1 MSCLLPS
8 PPWSFKID
16 SKQATKLQ
24 FGNKLFGHLNFRS
37 ILNIHRIH
45 IEYKSDFRTVLCKC
59 I

>member
-45 IEYKSDFRTVLCKC
+45 IEYK
-59 I
+59 